1 MRSYEKGDDASMKV
15 ILKKDV
21 DELGL
26 EGSVVDVKPGYARNY
41 LIPGDLAMEATVQNI
56 KMFEQKKKKIA
67 VRQLKAKEEAERL
80 RENLSKV
87 VLTVYEKVGEE
98 GKLYGSVTTMDIAA
112 GLEKQGITVDRRK
125 IVLESPIK
133 EIGDHKVGIRIYPGI
148 TADITVS
155 VKDQQAE
162 QK

>member
-1 MRSYEKGDDASMKV
+1 MKV

-26 EGSVVDVKPGYARNY
+26 EGSVVEVKPGYARNY
-41 LIPGDLAMEATVQNI
+41 LIPGDLAMEATALNI
-56 KMFEQKKKKIA
+56 KIFEQKKKKIA
-67 VRQLKAKEEAERL
+67 VRQLKAREEAERL

-98 GKLYGSVTTMDIAA
+98 GKLYGSVTSMDIAA

-133 EIGDHKVGIRIYPGI
+133 ETGDYKVGVRIYPGV
-148 TADITVS
+148 TAEITVS
-155 VKDQQAE
+155 VKEQQAE